1 MFFEYFETRHNPDTK
16 REAILKLEKEI
27 LDLQW
32 EIYEKKRQDNLFRYR
47 KNRFSVVRRTL
58 FVDQHPN

>member
-32 EIYEKKRQDNLFRYR
+32 EIYEKAPR
-47 KNRFSVVRRTL
+47 
-58 FVDQHPN
+58 